1 MHVKQNILIKNRKVT
16 KYLLIISQ
24 NMKQKKKNELKLIP
38 NANLKG
44 SKSFVKILSKIHES
58 YIYMLK
64 KRQIYNYLLENM
76 PL

>member
-44 SKSFVKILSKIHES
+44 NKSFVKILSKFHES

-76 PL
+76 LL